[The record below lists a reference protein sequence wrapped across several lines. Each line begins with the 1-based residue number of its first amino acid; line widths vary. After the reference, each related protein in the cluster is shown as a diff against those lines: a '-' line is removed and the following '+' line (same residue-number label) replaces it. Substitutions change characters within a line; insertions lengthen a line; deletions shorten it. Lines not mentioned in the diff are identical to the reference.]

1 MPKLLKAY
9 TTLEVIVV
17 VGIILLISGLVVPMS
32 IRQTKLNE
40 LSVAGKDFHS
50 HVFVQQQNAFSGK
63 NNSSHGVYVENDS
76 YWLFEGDSFLTST
89 VKDEFSFGK
98 GINVISGNTEIIFAK
113 GSQKPSQESTI
124 ILSFDERNYM
134 ILINEEGVIDS
145 YVQK

>member
-63 NNSSHGVYVENDS
+63 NDANHGVYVENDG
-76 YWLFEGDSFLTST
+76 YWLFEGESFATST
-89 VKDEFSFGK
+89 VKDRFFFGK
-98 GINVISGNTEIIFAK
+98 GINAIYGNTEVVFAK
-113 GSQKPSQESTI
+113 GSQKPSQDITI
-124 ILSFDERNYM
+124 VLSFDERNYV

>member
-1 MPKLLKAY
+1 MPKFLKAY

-50 HVFVQQQNAFSGK
+50 HIFVQQQNAFSGK
-63 NNSSHGVYVENDS
+63 NDSNHGIYIENDT
-76 YWLFEGDSFLTST
+76 YWLFEGDSFSTST
-89 VKDEFSFGK
+89 VKDKFSFGR
-98 GINVISGNTEIIFAK
+98 GINAISGNTEVIFTK
-113 GSQKPSQESTI
+113 GSQKPNQDVTVV
-124 ILSFDERNYM
+124 LSFDERNYV
-134 ILINEEGVIDS
+134 ILINKEGVIDS